1 MQQARGKRSVVVGGD
16 AGIVVTGDHNQLVTA
31 VPPVRSAYWE
41 QVRRIA
47 PVELVDR
54 ERELA
59 SLAAFCLADSGPSYV
74 WWRAEAWAGKT
85 ALMAWFALNPPPGVR
100 IVPFFITAR
109 WGAQNDVVAYVDVVL
124 EQLAELAGEGIPAHL
139 TASTREAH
147 LLRLQGEAARACAE
161 RGERLVLLVDG
172 LDEDRGVTTGPDAHS
187 IASLLPI
194 SLPTIVSGRLNP
206 PVPVDVPAG
215 HPLRD
220 PAVVRTLEP
229 SPSARAI
236 RAEAEREL
244 KRLLE
249 AGGLEHD
256 LLALLTAAG
265 GGLTADDLAELT
277 GAVPYR
283 VRDVLRT
290 GPGRTFAARSD
301 AYLLAHEEL
310 QAQAVE
316 MLGRRELDRYRRVLH
331 AWAEEWQARDWPAET
346 PDYLL
351 RGYFSMLRA
360 AGDVERMVGC
370 ALDSVRHDRLLEA
383 TGGDIV
389 ALDEVRLAEEAFV
402 GAGVPDLVDL
412 VRLVIRREELVERND
427 RIPRTLPW
435 AWAALGRT
443 GRAEALARSIPSL
456 DWRALALVDVAA
468 ELAARGGAEDARRVL
483 EDAEA
488 AARRY
493 TDAFGDERD
502 TTLAEVSR
510 AWVGAGLL
518 DRAEDVA
525 RAVDDPYVR
534 ARLLPELAHAR
545 ARQGEEARARAL
557 CLSEADD
564 RVRALGL
571 AAVARARA
579 TAGDAARA
587 VRSAVTEDAGSESLA
602 LAVVSGELRRAG
614 DRAAADEALARLDAV
629 LCVSPVL
636 TDVVGALADAGE
648 YDRAA
653 AAALLHPDPEER
665 GWAQRVPVI
674 ALAAAG
680 EIDRAWELAGRIEHA
695 PAQASARLGVAA
707 GAAGS
712 GAYERAE
719 ELARTIDDQRCRE
732 RALNR
737 VVAALAGAGETE
749 RAERLARDCAHE
761 TDADDPMVFVVEA
774 LAAAGHFARAR
785 SLAAAIAHDDGAFAL
800 VRGAVTAAVNAG
812 AADVEMRARA
822 AEVVEEVESRI
833 RARSGGGT
841 LDPVHTPKVLV
852 EAGYLDQART
862 LLDGIES
869 KVLPT
874 DGSAP
879 ESYES
884 IGWQVRAG
892 FAVEALAWAGEFDRA
907 TALARRI
914 TADPSSSMAR
924 LVLVERLS
932 HAGRFAPALALVE
945 EETRPGVRDQLRL
958 AMAKAAAAAGDW
970 EAAESYTGQLSLPGM
985 RLMGWAR
992 IAAERARAG
1001 HHAEADT
1008 ALAKALVR
1016 DVRDEGTSLDFTDVV
1031 RALFLLGRYEE
1042 GDTAIAELVEHAVP
1056 WFFGGVV
1063 SALVEAG
1070 EYDRARSL
1078 VAGLDDRGK
1087 ASGSLRCG
1095 FIEDLVEA
1103 GEEGRAADEA
1113 RLARDRGTDDG
1124 RGPLSVWPALALAI
1138 ESERGRVPLARQLRD
1153 MNLMD
1158 ALHAFLRLEPRTV
1171 PVVVDALR
1179 RPRQV

>member
-1 MQQARGKRSVVVGGD
+1 MQQARGKQSVAVGGD
-16 AGIVVTGDHNQLVTA
+16 AGVVVTGDHNQVVTA
-31 VPPVRSAYWE
+31 PPVRSAYWE
-41 QVRRIA
+41 QVRRIVP
-47 PVELVDR
+47 PVLVDR

-147 LLRLQGEAARACAE
+147 LLRLYGEASRACAE

-187 IASLLPI
+187 IASLLPP

-220 PAVVRTLEP
+220 PAIVRTLVP

-256 LLALLTAAG
+256 ILALLTAAG
-265 GGLTADDLAELT
+265 GGLTAEDLAELT
-277 GAVPYR
+277 DAVPYR

-290 GPGRTFAARSD
+290 GPGRTFAMRAD
-301 AYLLAHEEL
+301 VYLLAHEEL

-316 MLGRRELDRYRRVLH
+316 MLGRRELDRCRRTLH
-331 AWAEEWQARDWPAET
+331 GWAEKWQARGWPEET
-346 PDYLL
+346 PEYLL
-351 RGYFSMLRA
+351 RGYFPMLRA
-360 AGDVERMVGC
+360 AADVERMVGC
-370 ALDSVRHDRLLEA
+370 ALDPVRHDRLLEA
-383 TGGDIV
+383 TGGDIA
-389 ALDEVRLAEEAFV
+389 ALDEVRLAEEAFA

-468 ELAARGGAEDARRVL
+468 ELTARGGADEALRIL

-493 TDAFGDERD
+493 SDSFGGERD

-510 AWVGAGLL
+510 AWAGAGLL
-518 DRAEDVA
+518 DRAQDVA

-534 ARLLPELAHAR
+534 ARLLPELAHAW
-545 ARQGEEARARAL
+545 ARQGEEARALAL
-557 CLSEADD
+557 CLPEADD

-579 TAGDAARA
+579 AAGDAAGA
-587 VRSAVTEDAGSESLA
+587 VRSAGSEDAGAESLV
-602 LAVVSGELRRAG
+602 LAVVSAELRRAG
-614 DRAAADEALARLDAV
+614 DRAGADEVLARLDAV
-629 LCVSPVL
+629 LCASPVL

-653 AAALLHPDPEER
+653 AAASLHPEPAER
-665 GWAQRVPVI
+665 GWAQRVLAL

-680 EIDRAWELAGRIEHA
+680 EIDRAWELACRIEAA
-695 PAQASARLGVAA
+695 PARASAQLGVAA

-719 ELARTIDDQRCRE
+719 EFARTIDDQRCRE

-761 TDADDPMVFVVEA
+761 TDVVDPMVHVVEA
-774 LAAAGHFARAR
+774 LAGAGHFARAR
-785 SLAAAIAHDDGAFAL
+785 SLAAAVAHDDGGFAL
-800 VRGAVTAAVNAG
+800 VRGAVAAAVNAG
-812 AADVEMRARA
+812 AADDEVRARA
-822 AEVVEEVESRI
+822 AEVVEEVESGI
-833 RARSGGGT
+833 RARSWGGT

-852 EAGYLDQART
+852 EAGYVEEARM

-869 KVLPT
+869 KLLST
-874 DGSAP
+874 DRPARDSH
-879 ESYES
+879 ES

-892 FAVEALAWAGEFDRA
+892 FAVESLAWAGEFDRA
-907 TALARRI
+907 AALARRI
-914 TADPSSSMAR
+914 TADLPSSMAR
-924 LVLVERLS
+924 LVLVERLC
-932 HAGRFAPALALVE
+932 HTGRFAPALALVE
-945 EETRPGVRDQLRL
+945 EETRPGVRDQLWCAL
-958 AMAKAAAAAGDW
+958 AAAAAAAGDW
-970 EAAESYTGQLSLPGM
+970 EAAESYTGRIRLPGM
-985 RLMGWAR
+985 RVMGWAR

-1001 HHAEADT
+1001 HHAQADT
-1008 ALAKALVR
+1008 ALARALAQ
-1016 DVRDEGTSLDFTDVV
+1016 DVHDDDPSLDFTDVI
-1031 RALFLLGRYEE
+1031 RALFLLGRREE
-1042 GDTAIAELVEHAVP
+1042 GDTAIAELVEHTVP

-1078 VAGLDDRGK
+1078 VADLDGRDQ

-1095 FIEDLVEA
+1095 LIQDLVEA
-1103 GEEGRAADEA
+1103 GKEALAAEEA
-1113 RLARDRGTDDG
+1113 RLAGDRGVDHG

-1138 ESERGRVPLARQLRD
+1138 ESEQGRVPLARQLRD

-1158 ALHAFLRLEPRTV
+1158 ALHAFIRLDPRTV

-1179 RPRQV
+1179 RPRQI